1 MADCVQRL
9 AEAKE
14 ALHQLQLG
22 KQVVK
27 VEVHGAPGRS
37 VTYTPANIEQLKR
50 YIATL
55 EAECGTS
62 VSGQPRRGC
71 IMFHG

>member
-1 MADCVQRL
+1 MADCAQRL

-37 VTYTPANIEQLKR
+37 VTYTPANMDQLKR

-55 EAECGTS
+55 EAECATAA
-62 VSGQPRRGC
+62 SGRSRRGC
-71 IMFHG
+71 ITFHG

>member
-1 MADCVQRL
+1 MADCAQRL

-50 YIATL
+50 YIASI
-55 EAECGTS
+55 EAEVAAQTPGR
-62 VSGQPRRGC
+62 PRRGC
-71 IMFHG
+71 ISFSG

>member
-1 MADCVQRL
+1 MTDCTQRL
-9 AEAKE
+9 AEAKD

-50 YIATL
+50 YIAVL
-55 EAECGTS
+55 EAECS
-62 VSGQPRRGC
+62 AQSMSRPRRGC
-71 IMFHG
+71 IVFGG

>member
-1 MADCVQRL
+1 MTDCVQRL
-9 AEAKE
+9 EEAKA

-50 YIATL
+50 YIAAL
-55 EAECGTS
+55 EAECGAQ
-62 VSGQPRRGC
+62 GMARPRRGC
-71 IMFHG
+71 IAFRG

>member
-1 MADCVQRL
+1 MTDCTQRL
-9 AEAKE
+9 AEAKA

-37 VTYTPANIEQLKR
+37 VTYTPASIEQLKR

-55 EAECGTS
+55 EADCGAL
-62 VSGQPRRGC
+62 VAGRPRRGC
-71 IMFHG
+71 ITFGG

>member
-1 MADCVQRL
+1 MTDCAQRL
-9 AEAKE
+9 AEAKD

-37 VTYTPANIEQLKR
+37 VTYTPANIDQLKR

-55 EAECGTS
+55 EAEVATQKMGRP
-62 VSGQPRRGC
+62 GRGC
-71 IMFHG
+71 IYFSG

>member
-1 MADCVQRL
+1 MTDCVQRL
-9 AEAKE
+9 AEAKA

-50 YIATL
+50 YIAAL
-55 EAECGTS
+55 EAECGTQDP
-62 VSGQPRRGC
+62 GRPRRGC
-71 IMFHG
+71 VTFSG

>member
-1 MADCVQRL
+1 MADCAQRL

-50 YIATL
+50 YIAML
-55 EAECGTS
+55 EAEVATQTLGR
-62 VSGQPRRGC
+62 PRRGC
-71 IMFHG
+71 ISFSG

>member
-1 MADCVQRL
+1 MADCAQRL
-9 AEAKE
+9 AEARE

-50 YIATL
+50 YIAAL

-62 VSGQPRRGC
+62 AGGRPRRGC
-71 IMFHG
+71 ITFHG